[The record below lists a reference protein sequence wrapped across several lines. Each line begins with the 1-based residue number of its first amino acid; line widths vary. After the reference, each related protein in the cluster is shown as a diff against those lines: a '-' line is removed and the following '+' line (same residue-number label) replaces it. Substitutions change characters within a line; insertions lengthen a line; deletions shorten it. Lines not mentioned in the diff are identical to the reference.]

1 MDGLG
6 IAAIITA
13 ATGLLIAFGGG
24 IRYVI
29 TMILDAYKKQAANTI
44 EAKNGELAAKDAQI
58 AFLKGEIMR
67 RLDELI

>member
-58 AFLKGEIMR
+58 AFLKGEVLR